1 MAEYILEVKNLTKTY
16 DGLEAVRDISFFIAP
31 GEILGLL
38 GPNGAGKTSTISM
51 VLGIL
56 EPTSGSITVFGKPL
70 AEKRSDILSR
80 MNFTA
85 TYTSLPGNLT
95 VWQNLLIF
103 SLLYN
108 VSDRKPRIEYLM
120 KEFNLERFRDTKTGL
135 LSSGELSRVNLAKAL
150 LNEPALL
157 LLDEPTAS
165 LDPSSADEVRQK
177 IKDYQREKKG
187 VGILWT
193 SHNMN
198 EIEAMCDRVLFIS
211 HGKILLAGDPKT
223 LPGEYRKKNLEELFI
238 TVAREPLSLQ

>member
-157 LLDEPTAS
+157 LLDEPPAALGPAS
-165 LDPSSADEVRQK
+165 AGGGRQK
-177 IKDYQREKKG
+177 KKG
-187 VGILWT
+187 
-193 SHNMN
+193 
-198 EIEAMCDRVLFIS
+198 
-211 HGKILLAGDPKT
+211 
-223 LPGEYRKKNLEELFI
+223 
-238 TVAREPLSLQ
+238 

>member
-1 MAEYILEVKNLTKTY
+1 MSENILEVKNLTKTY
-16 DGLEAVRDISFFIAP
+16 DGLEAVRDVSFSIAP

-56 EPTSGSITVFGKPL
+56 EPTAGSITVFGKL
-70 AEKRSDILSR
+70 LSDSRSDILSR

-85 TYTSLPGNLT
+85 TYASLPGNLT
-95 VWQNLLIF
+95 VSQNLLVF
-103 SLLYN
+103 SLLYD
-108 VSDRKPRIEYLM
+108 VSDRRFRIEYLL
-120 KEFNLERFRDTKTGL
+120 KEFDLERFRNTKTGL
-135 LSSGELSRVNLAKAL
+135 LSSGEISRVNLAKAL

-177 IKDYQREKKG
+177 IKNYQEERKG

-211 HGKILLAGDPKT
+211 HGEILLEGNPKT
-223 LPGEYRKKNLEELFI
+223 LPQEYRKKNLEELFI

>member
-1 MAEYILEVKNLTKTY
+1 MSEKILEVKNLTKAY
-16 DGLEAVRDISFFIAP
+16 GGLEAVRDISFSIAP

-51 VLGIL
+51 ILGVL
-56 EPTSGSITVFGKPL
+56 EPTTGSITVFGKPL
-70 AEKRSDILSR
+70 SENRSDILSR

-95 VWQNLLIF
+95 VSQNLFIF
-103 SLLYN
+103 ALLYE
-108 VSDRKPRIEYLM
+108 VPDRKSRIEYLM
-120 KEFNLERFRDTKTGL
+120 KEFDLERFRDTRTGL
-135 LSSGELSRVNLAKAL
+135 LSSGELSRANLAKAL

-177 IKDYQREKKG
+177 IKDYQRERKG

-211 HGKILLAGDPKT
+211 HGKILLEGDPKT
-223 LPGEYRKKNLEELFI
+223 LPGEYQKKNLEELFI